1 MISKIVG
8 TEMLNEKIDYKNP
21 AYLGDTITTEI
32 KEEKNILNLSIKCTN
47 QNGHIILCGTTLV
60 KMV

>member
-1 MISKIVG
+1 
-8 TEMLNEKIDYKNP
+8 MLNEKIDYKNP